1 MNDNVEY
8 HLAATHLQKGCIDPI
23 HDVSVYIDV
32 RVSEKRTPSMKHVD
46 GTLLADDVPHT
57 PCTYRRMSMD
67 ATVTLVDHVLRVLH
81 IRLHSI
87 PNPFNSVHPSPVHLM
102 DTDIMLHTTRGND
115 DDCNKQC
122 DSTWVFP
129 RNIYRIYV
137 GEFPAQEAIYY
148 VTFND
153 VPTRHIMCIQRTHCV
168 HLGKI
173 HSAATAASWAVTAS
187 MQWIST
193 LGQTESID
201 SVMPPRAVAVHGCM
215 LQ

>member
-8 HLAATHLQKGCIDPI
+8 HLAATHLQKGCIDSI

-46 GTLLADDVPHT
+46 GTLLADDVPHM

-87 PNPFNSVHPSPVHLM
+87 PNPFQSVHPWSVQLM
-102 DTDIMLHTTRGND
+102 DTDSMSHTGND
-115 DDCNKQC
+115 DCSKHSD
-122 DSTWVFP
+122 TAWVSP
-129 RNIYRIYV
+129 PNTYRIYV

-153 VPTRHIMCIQRTHCV
+153 VPTRHIMCIQGTHC
-168 HLGKI
+168 I
-173 HSAATAASWAVTAS
+173 HQNKARGAAAAASWAVTAS
-187 MQWIST
+187 RQWIST
-193 LGQTESID
+193 LGQTESKD
-201 SVMPPRAVAVHGCM
+201 NVMPPRVVAVHGCM
-215 LQ
+215 IQ